1 MHACFTVNTRKTDC
15 KLCNIKKTNTIKRTY
30 DFDVH
35 KHFCREI
42 FQSIKQNRIHG
53 FFNKTISFYEKY
65 CPGSMCCWLKQSFI
79 LIICKMAM
87 EVKKNDDIVVT
98 LIAFSR
104 KHGHFA
110 FRIKMWDMSI
120 QCLYSLFYCSRTW
133 CLCLWLGYLF
143 ECFMNN

>member
-1 MHACFTVNTRKTDC
+1 
-15 KLCNIKKTNTIKRTY
+15 
-30 DFDVH
+30 
-35 KHFCREI
+35 
-42 FQSIKQNRIHG
+42 
-53 FFNKTISFYEKY
+53 
-65 CPGSMCCWLKQSFI
+65 MCCWLKQSFF

-133 CLCLWLGYLF
+133 CLCLWLGYLLNVLWIIKRLILSENLF
-143 ECFMNN
+143 EKYANLLQIVILYWPIVSRNPHTNSMNLVLFNVNIIFFFGLYIREIDFLLILFVH